1 MHGEKQRQMKNLE
14 NSIDKFYA
22 KVFKLESKDPFQ
34 LLKLKEKISR
44 YKAEAEFC
52 EKNIEEIY
60 GLSHWTMLSDLN
72 ESANAVHEFIFD
84 TYKFNTEWDEDMANY
99 LLKATDIEASNYLM
113 DEFFPRFQQF
123 IESYVEW
130 YQDGNVVK
138 MGEDN
143 YIEQTTQWKKKFT
156 EEELMKFYV
165 KEYCSDQFNINN

>member
-1 MHGEKQRQMKNLE
+1 MRNLE
-14 NSIDKFYA
+14 SAIEKFQG
-22 KVFKLESKDPFQ
+22 KVKGLNFQSKDPLQ
-34 LLKLKEKISR
+34 LEMVKEKIRR
-44 YKAEAEFC
+44 YKAKAEWC
-52 EKNIEEIY
+52 KDNLEEI
-60 GLSHWTMLSDLN
+60 LAWDCWDVLDN
-72 ESANAVHEFIFD
+72 QANYVHEFIFE

>member
-1 MHGEKQRQMKNLE
+1 MRNLE
-14 NSIDKFYA
+14 SAIEKFQS
-22 KVFKLESKDPFQ
+22 KVKKLNFQSKDPLQ
-34 LLKLKEKISR
+34 LEMVKEKISR

-72 ESANAVHEFIFD
+72 ESANAMHEFIFE

-99 LLKATDIEASNYLM
+99 LLKATDIEAANYLM
-113 DEFFPRFQQF
+113 DEFFPRFEEF
-123 IESYVEW
+123 IKSYVEW
-130 YQDGNVVK
+130 YQDGNVEK